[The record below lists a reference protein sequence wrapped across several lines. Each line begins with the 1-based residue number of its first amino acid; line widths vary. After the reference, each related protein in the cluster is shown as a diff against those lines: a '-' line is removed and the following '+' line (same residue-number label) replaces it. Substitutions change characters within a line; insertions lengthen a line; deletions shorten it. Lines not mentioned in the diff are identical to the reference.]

1 LKSEIGACEPPLK
14 SGARRVRI
22 RLGWLAL
29 SAKLSGSNSPG
40 KSDGMTGQDS
50 SDWLGLSGRVCVVTG
65 GGGGIGRATA
75 VSLAGAGAHVAAIDL
90 DERGL
95 EATGAELRK
104 SGSEHVVTRC
114 DTTSA
119 DSVTAASER
128 IEKSLGPCS
137 VLVNTAA
144 VLRPGGL
151 DTLSLAEWNA
161 VLAVNLTGY
170 FLCAQSFGRQMR
182 KLGRGSLVHIASIAG
197 SHAQGQSGAY
207 SVSKA
212 GVIMLSRQ
220 LANEWGPHGIRSN
233 VVSPGLVVTPM
244 SQSFY
249 DTPGVTE
256 RRTAVVPARRIGMP
270 QDMADAILYLA
281 SDRASYVNGDEIIV
295 DGGFVNML
303 MNLVPRPGF

>member
-1 LKSEIGACEPPLK
+1 
-14 SGARRVRI
+14 
-22 RLGWLAL
+22 
-29 SAKLSGSNSPG
+29 
-40 KSDGMTGQDS
+40 MTGQDS

-75 VSLAGAGAHVAAIDL
+75 VSFARAGARVAAIDL

-95 EATGAELRK
+95 EVTRAELREL
-104 SGSEHVVTRC
+104 GSDCVVTRC
-114 DTTSA
+114 DTSSVE
-119 DSVTAASER
+119 SVTAASAT
-128 IEKSLGPCS
+128 IETLGPCD

-144 VLRPGGL
+144 VLRPGAL

-170 FLCAQSFGRQMR
+170 FLCAQVFGRQMR
-182 KLGRGSLVHIASIAG
+182 KLGRGSLVHVASIAG
-197 SHAQGQSGAY
+197 SNAQGQSGAY

-233 VVSPGLVVTPM
+233 VVSPGMVITPM
-244 SQSFY
+244 SQPFY

-256 RRTAVVPARRIGMP
+256 RRSAVVPMRRVGMP
-270 QDMADAILYLA
+270 QDMADAILFLA
-281 SDRASYVNGDEIIV
+281 SDRASYVNGDEIMV
-295 DGGFVNML
+295 DGGYANML
-303 MNLVPRPGF
+303 MNLVPRPGFE

>member
-1 LKSEIGACEPPLK
+1 MIAQ
-14 SGARRVRI
+14 
-22 RLGWLAL
+22 
-29 SAKLSGSNSPG
+29 N
-40 KSDGMTGQDS
+40 S

-65 GGGGIGRATA
+65 GGGGIGRAVA
-75 VSLAGAGAHVAAIDL
+75 SSLARAGAHVAAIDL

-95 EATGAELRK
+95 ETTQAGLRELGRD
-104 SGSEHVVTRC
+104 HVVARC
-114 DTTSA
+114 DTA
-119 DSVTAASER
+119 NEESVVAASQT
-128 IEKSLGPCS
+128 IEKALGPCG
-137 VLVNTAA
+137 VLINAAA

-151 DTLSLAEWNA
+151 DNLSLAEWNA

-170 FLCAQSFGRQMR
+170 FLCAQIFSKAMR
-182 KLGRGSLVHIASIAG
+182 KLGGGSLVHVASIAG
-197 SHAQGQSGAY
+197 SHAQGKSGAY

-220 LANEWGPHGIRSN
+220 LASEWGPQGIRSN

-270 QDMADAILYLA
+270 QDIADAILFLA
-281 SDRASYVNGDEIIV
+281 SDRSSYINGDEITV
-295 DGGFVNML
+295 DGGYVNML
-303 MNLVPRPGF
+303 MNLVPRPGFE

>member
-1 LKSEIGACEPPLK
+1 
-14 SGARRVRI
+14 
-22 RLGWLAL
+22 
-29 SAKLSGSNSPG
+29 
-40 KSDGMTGQDS
+40 MTEQNS

-65 GGGGIGRATA
+65 GGGGIGRAVAT
-75 VSLAGAGAHVAAIDL
+75 SLARAGAHVAAIDL

-95 EATGAELRK
+95 EATSAALRELGRD
-104 SGSEHVVTRC
+104 HVVVRC
-114 DTTSA
+114 DTA
-119 DSVTAASER
+119 NEDSVAAASQT
-128 IEKSLGPCS
+128 IEKALGPCG
-137 VLVNTAA
+137 VLINAAA

-151 DTLSLAEWNA
+151 DNLSLAEWNA

-170 FLCAQSFGRQMR
+170 FLCAQVFGKAMR
-182 KLGRGSLVHIASIAG
+182 KLGRGSLVHVASIAG
-197 SHAQGQSGAY
+197 SHAQGKSGAY

-220 LANEWGPHGIRSN
+220 LASEWGPQGIRSN

-270 QDMADAILYLA
+270 QDIADAILFLA
-281 SDRASYVNGDEIIV
+281 SDRSSYINGDEITV
-295 DGGFVNML
+295 DGGYANML
-303 MNLVPRPGF
+303 MNLVPRPGFE

>member
-1 LKSEIGACEPPLK
+1 
-14 SGARRVRI
+14 
-22 RLGWLAL
+22 
-29 SAKLSGSNSPG
+29 
-40 KSDGMTGQDS
+40 MTGTDS

-75 VSLAGAGAHVAAIDL
+75 LSFAQAGAHVAAIDL

-95 EATGAELRK
+95 DVTRAELGK
-104 SGSEHVVTRC
+104 LGAGHVIARC

-119 DSVTAASER
+119 ESVTAASEE

-144 VLRPGGL
+144 ILRPGAL
-151 DTLSLAEWNA
+151 DTLSLAEWNG

-170 FLCAQSFGRQMR
+170 FLCAQAFGRQMR
-182 KLGRGSLVHIASIAG
+182 KLGRGSLVHVASIAG
-197 SHAQGQSGAY
+197 SNAQGQSGAY

-233 VVSPGLVVTPM
+233 VVSPGMVITPM
-244 SQSFY
+244 SQAFY

-256 RRTAVVPARRIGMP
+256 RRSAVVPMRRVGMP
-270 QDMADAILYLA
+270 QDMADAILFLA
-281 SDRASYVNGDEIIV
+281 SDRASYVNGDEIMV
-295 DGGFVNML
+295 DGGYANML
-303 MNLVPRPGF
+303 MNLVPRPGFE

>member
-1 LKSEIGACEPPLK
+1 
-14 SGARRVRI
+14 
-22 RLGWLAL
+22 
-29 SAKLSGSNSPG
+29 
-40 KSDGMTGQDS
+40 MTGMES

-75 VSLAGAGAHVAAIDL
+75 LSFAKAGARVAAIDR

-95 EATGAELRK
+95 EVTQTELRK
-104 SGSEHVVTRC
+104 LGDGHVVVTC
-114 DTTSA
+114 DTTSEE
-119 DSVTAASER
+119 SVTAASEK

-144 VLRPGGL
+144 ILRPGAL

-170 FLCAQSFGRQMR
+170 FLCAQAFGRQMR
-182 KLGRGSLVHIASIAG
+182 ALGRGSLVHVSSIAG
-197 SHAQGQSGAY
+197 SNAQGQSGAY

-233 VVSPGLVVTPM
+233 VVSPGMVITPM
-244 SQSFY
+244 SQALY

-256 RRTAVVPARRIGMP
+256 RRSAVVPMRRVGMP
-270 QDMADAILYLA
+270 QDMADAILFLA
-281 SDRASYVNGDEIIV
+281 SDRAGYINGDEIMV
-295 DGGFVNML
+295 DGGYANML
-303 MNLVPRPGF
+303 MNLVPRPGFE